1 MTKFRFD
8 FQDLIVLLGIRPPA
22 NRVAYIGQSFPGRPP
37 VIFVLVAFTLLAHCS
52 NDSWCWLLLRFTNNA
67 VRRDVVQ
74 LILVRVCR
82 GMKE

>member
-1 MTKFRFD
+1 
-8 FQDLIVLLGIRPPA
+8 LLGIRPPA

-37 VIFVLVAFTLLAHCS
+37 VIFVLVAVTLLAHCS